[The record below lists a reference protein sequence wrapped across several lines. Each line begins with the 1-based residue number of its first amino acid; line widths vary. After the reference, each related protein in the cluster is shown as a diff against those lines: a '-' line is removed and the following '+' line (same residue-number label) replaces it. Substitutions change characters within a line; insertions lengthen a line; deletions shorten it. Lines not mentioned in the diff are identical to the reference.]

1 MGARVGD
8 ITFISNEWVINDY
21 LAGNIPEWATPG
33 YETLMFGNIMLSP
46 VAYHGEWG

>member
-21 LAGNIPEWATPG
+21 LIGNIPEWATPG
-33 YETLMFGNIMLSP
+33 FETLLFGNIM
-46 VAYHGEWG
+46 AYAESYSGEYG